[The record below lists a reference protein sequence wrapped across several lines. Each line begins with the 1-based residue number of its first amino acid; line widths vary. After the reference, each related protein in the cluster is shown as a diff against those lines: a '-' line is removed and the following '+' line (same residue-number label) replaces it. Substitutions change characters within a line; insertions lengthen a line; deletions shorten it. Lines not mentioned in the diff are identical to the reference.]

1 MNRPPLKHETPGA
14 ALSHLS
20 PDGQAQM
27 VNVSGKP
34 VTQRTAVAE
43 GWVSLKPD
51 TMNLLRQHG
60 GAAKGDVLQT
70 ARIAGI
76 QAAKKTWE
84 LIPLCHPIV
93 TDLVEVEAS
102 LVENRVR
109 LVGKAV
115 ASGRTGVEMEALTAV
130 SVAALTVYD
139 MLKAVDKGI
148 EIGPIRLI
156 SKSGGKSGDWQR
168 NEKSNENCNG
178 MH

>member
-1 MNRPPLKHETPGA
+1 MNRPPRKSGTPA
-14 ALSHLS
+14 AVLSHLS
-20 PDGQAQM
+20 PDGGARM
-27 VNVSGKP
+27 VDVSGKTA
-34 VTQRTAVAE
+34 TQRTAVAE

-76 QAAKKTWE
+76 QAAKRTWE
-84 LIPLCHPIV
+84 LIPMCHPIV
-93 TDLVEVEAS
+93 TDLVEVEAA
-102 LVENRVR
+102 LLENRVR
-109 LVGKAV
+109 LVGTAV

-156 SKSGGKSGDWQR
+156 SKSGGKSGDYQ
-168 NEKSNENCNG
+168 KQ
-178 MH
+178 